1 MTVKPI
7 TTPLGHSLPPHTP
20 HALTVHLPGWDTF
33 IRLRDG
39 DQEIGKQLRSMY
51 PRFSPLSCVKEL
63 GIKLLTHL
71 SDSGISP
78 TTHGCLPFTTPDA
91 FALAAAHCT
100 SHHRPAEHRYSE
112 SELSKVEFR
121 VVEFWGVRLVPDSDS
136 DSDSDADATA
146 PAPTHATEKEKV
158 RLYLVIYPLP
168 KAKGIMGIWT
178 NPGIGIST
186 RLAEILLPLV
196 PSSDGSLPEAEAET
210 KQETKQEQEQ
220 EQKQKQ
226 VKVLDWKAKGSDF
239 IISGG
244 TPIKEDIPE
253 PTYLPESDAHEKL
266 RERIVALCQRIPR
279 DIELASRLTTKD
291 VFLYTT
297 GMAAVFRLQEAFF
310 KSGRRGPVVALGAVF
325 HSTFHLFEELEGTTT
340 TNGEEQVEGFKH
352 FGECE
357 DSEKVMDQLEE
368 YAKGLKEKGRT
379 VGYLFVEFP
388 SNPLLV
394 SVDLGRLRKIADEYD
409 FPVVVDDTVGSFC
422 NLDVLPVA
430 DVVVSSLTK
439 TFSGFADVMAGSVL
453 LSPSSRYFPLLSSTL
468 TTTHH
473 NALSPSDAAHLLSN
487 SSSYLARSNTHNLN
501 AQKLASFLHTYS
513 TTHQSPRVISRVL
526 YPSIPST
533 TSSTPGTAYYEQYMR
548 SSTAPAP
555 TGPPYDEMEGND
567 SFTPGFGCLLSI
579 NFSSKKVAKAFYD
592 HLHVHQ
598 GPHLGAHLSI
608 TLPFND
614 LLWGAEERERKYHAG
629 YGAVPEQVRVSVGL
643 EEWEDLKEVFE
654 EALKYAEEEAVKE
667 AAC

>member
-39 DQEIGKQLRSMY
+39 DQEIGKQLKSMY

-71 SDSGISP
+71 SFAYPESESDISP

-91 FALAAAHCT
+91 FSLAAAHCI
-100 SHHRPAEHRYSE
+100 SHHRADEHRYSD
-112 SELSKVEFR
+112 SDVSKVEFR
-121 VVEFWGVRLVPDSDS
+121 VVEFWGVPLVPNSA
-136 DSDSDADATA
+136 ADATA
-146 PAPTHATEKEKV
+146 TANGTKTATATDKV

-168 KAKGIMGIWT
+168 KAKGIMGVWT

-186 RLAEILLPLV
+186 RLAEVLLPFV
-196 PSSDGSLPEAEAET
+196 PTSSDGDGDSSSPEAE
-210 KQETKQEQEQ
+210 QGGRDM
-220 EQKQKQ
+220 
-226 VKVLDWKAKGSDF
+226 KVLDWKAKGSDF
-239 IISGG
+239 ISG

-266 RERIVALCQRIPR
+266 RERIVALCQRMPR
-279 DIELASRLTTKD
+279 DVELASRLTTKD

-297 GMAAVFRLQEAFF
+297 GMAAVFRLQEAFLNA
-310 KSGRRGPVVALGAVF
+310 GRRGPVVALGAVF

-340 TNGEEQVEGFKH
+340 TNGEEGFKH

-357 DSEKVMDQLEE
+357 DSDKVMDQLEE
-368 YAKGLKEKGRT
+368 YAKGLKQKGRK
-379 VGYLFVEFP
+379 VGYVFVEFP
-388 SNPLLV
+388 SNPLVV

-439 TFSGFADVMAGSVL
+439 TFSGYADVMAGSVL
-453 LSPSSRYFPLLSSTL
+453 LSPSSRYYSLLSSTL

-487 SSSYLARSNTHNLN
+487 STSYLARSDTHNRN

-513 TTHQSPRVISRVL
+513 TTHQPPRVISRVL

-533 TSSTPGTAYYEQYMR
+533 TSSTTGTGYYQQYMR

-567 SFTPGFGCLLSI
+567 FFTPGFGCLLSI
-579 NFSSKKVAKAFYD
+579 DFSSKRVAKAFYD

-598 GPHLGAHLSI
+598 GPHIGAHLTI
-608 TLPFND
+608 TMPFND

-654 EALKYAEEEAVKE
+654 EALKFAEEEAVKE

>member
-63 GIKLLTHL
+63 GIRLLTHL
-71 SDSGISP
+71 SFAYPESGISP

-91 FALAAAHCT
+91 FSLAAAHCI
-100 SHHRPAEHRYSE
+100 SHHRADEHRYSD
-112 SELSKVEFR
+112 SDVSKVVFR
-121 VVEFWGVRLVPDSDS
+121 VVEFWG
-136 DSDSDADATA
+136 
-146 PAPTHATEKEKV
+146 V

-168 KAKGIMGIWT
+168 KAKGIMGVWT

-186 RLAEILLPLV
+186 RLAEWT
-196 PSSDGSLPEAEAET
+196 AT
-210 KQETKQEQEQ
+210 
-220 EQKQKQ
+220 
-226 VKVLDWKAKGSDF
+226 GSDF
-239 IISGG
+239 ISG

-279 DIELASRLTTKD
+279 DVELASRLTTKD

-297 GMAAVFRLQEAFF
+297 GMAAVFRLQEALF
-310 KSGRRGPVVALGAVF
+310 KAAGRRGPVVALGAVF

-340 TNGEEQVEGFKH
+340 TKGEEEEVEGFKH

-368 YAKGLKEKGRT
+368 YAKGLKQKGRK
-379 VGYLFVEFP
+379 VGYVFVEFP

-394 SVDLGRLRKIADEYD
+394 SVDLGRLRKIADDYD

-439 TFSGFADVMAGSVL
+439 TFSGYADVMAGSVL
-453 LSPSSRYFPLLSSTL
+453 LSPSSRYYSLLSSTL

-473 NALSPSDAAHLLSN
+473 NALSPPDAAHLLSN
-487 SSSYLARSNTHNLN
+487 SSSYLARSKTHNLN
-501 AQKLASFLHTYS
+501 AQKLASLLHAYS

-533 TSSTPGTAYYEQYMR
+533 TSSTTGTAYYQQYMR
-548 SSTAPAP
+548 SGTAPAP

-579 NFSSKKVAKAFYD
+579 DFPSKRVAKAFYD

-598 GPHLGAHLSI
+598 GPHLGAHLTI

-643 EEWEDLKEVFE
+643 EEWEELREVFE